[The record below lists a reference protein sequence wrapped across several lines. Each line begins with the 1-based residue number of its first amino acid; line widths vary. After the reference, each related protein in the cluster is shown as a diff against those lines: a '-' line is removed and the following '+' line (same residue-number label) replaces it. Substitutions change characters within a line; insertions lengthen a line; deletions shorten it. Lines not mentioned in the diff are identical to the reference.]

1 MAEDDDVAAF
11 VAAREQ
17 SLLRLGW
24 LLTADADEAQ
34 DLVQEALAR
43 VLPRW
48 RRIAPGAR
56 EAYVRATMRTL
67 CVDRWRRRRGLRVW
81 SVAEIPDRDDSASGR
96 DSVDAQLTLRTA
108 LRRLTQ
114 RQRAVLVLRFYEDL
128 SELQTA
134 QEMHV
139 SVGTVKSQTKH
150 ALDRLR
156 TLAPELA
163 EAFGRSLPSGP
174 ASARRDL
181 DSGRVT
187 TGLPPFEEVQG

>member
-1 MAEDDDVAAF
+1 MAEDEDPAAF

-34 DLVQEALAR
+34 DLVQESLAR

-67 CVDRWRRRRGLRVW
+67 CVDRWRRGRGLRIRP
-81 SVAEIPDRDDSASGR
+81 VAEVPDGDARPGDGEN
-96 DSVDAQLTLRTA
+96 VDAQLTLRSA
-108 LRRLTQ
+108 LRRLTP

-134 QEMHV
+134 QEMQV

-156 TLAPELA
+156 TLAPDLA
-163 EAFGRSLPSGP
+163 EAFGRSLPAAAPST
-174 ASARRDL
+174 RRRL
-181 DSGRVT
+181 DSGHVT
-187 TGLPPFEEVQG
+187 TGLPPIEEVQG

>member
-1 MAEDDDVAAF
+1 VPEDDDLAAF

-56 EAYVRATMRTL
+56 ESYVRATMRTL
-67 CVDRWRRRRGLRVW
+67 CVDRWRRRRGLRIW
-81 SVAEIPDRDDSASGR
+81 PVAEVPDGDDGASGG
-96 DSVDAQLTLRTA
+96 DGVDAQLTLRTA
-108 LRRLTQ
+108 LRRLTP

-134 QEMHV
+134 QEMQV

-156 TLAPELA
+156 ILAPDLA
-163 EAFGRSLPSGP
+163 EAFGRSLPPGSVAAQCDP
-174 ASARRDL
+174 DA
-181 DSGRVT
+181 GRLT
-187 TGLPPFEEVQG
+187 TAVPPIEEVQG

>member
-1 MAEDDDVAAF
+1 VDDDEDVAAF

-56 EAYVRATMRTL
+56 EAYVRTTMRTL
-67 CVDRWRRRRGLRVW
+67 WVDRWRRRHGRRIW
-81 SVAEIPDRDDSASGR
+81 SVAEIPEGDANESHGDA
-96 DSVDAQLTLRTA
+96 VEAQLTLKAA
-108 LRRLTQ
+108 LLRLTP

-128 SELQTA
+128 SEQQTA
-134 QEMHV
+134 QEMKV

-156 TLAPELA
+156 TLAPDLA
-163 EAFGRSLPSGP
+163 EAFGRSLPAASPSPHDPGSGDI
-174 ASARRDL
+174 SNR
-181 DSGRVT
+181 
-187 TGLPPFEEVQG
+187 LPPLEEVQG